1 MNLIKKGFRW
11 AACFYVDVGGAAFF
25 MAVGKAQQ
33 SKNKMTLGQNNI
45 LKKKKCYAMC
55 SLFHKFASNKQKT
68 NNHKL
73 RKQK

>member
-25 MAVGKAQQ
+25 TAVGKAQQ

-45 LKKKKCYAMC
+45 
-55 SLFHKFASNKQKT
+55 
-68 NNHKL
+68 
-73 RKQK
+73 